1 MAISKVN
8 KETGDLI
15 PVAGTYIPNAS
26 GIAYDNTES
35 GLTSGNV
42 QSAIDEVNARI
53 PTAEIAITSPYT
65 KLGFEIGCAP
75 GLLRSRTEPVKCML
89 FLGNSLTG
97 CHLTYTS
104 GGKSIDE
111 LREVGA
117 THPNSGWISL
127 VRNYLVTIYPDIKVY
142 KTNAAIWEQTTHA
155 TGRSYDL
162 IKDLEIYEVTE
173 NGAFEVP
180 GLTVKDVLPQADV
193 VSVQLYENVSDCTT
207 NANTPEL
214 ASDYQSLFASMKEVN
229 PNAYYSLFFGFWYAF
244 NKAAAVLNV
253 TPGINVWGVPTFLPY
268 RISDYYCGEAMQ
280 YGIGGEEIRTITP
293 EAATHPSDWGFYLMA
308 VNYLFSLFNATNK
321 NTLKVYTPQETK
333 ISDRLPVWGEYS
345 IFTPPAQSSLDFNTD
360 MSYDDGDP
368 IADRYYLFV
377 PGVYDCGLKTTKNK
391 VFGIPDMGP
400 GYGLAKVSFLSGSY
414 SFDFDTSWIY
424 NTTVS
429 RGFTI
434 RQSLLYA
441 INPDFPKTFEGKYL
455 ANSWGWEDAH
465 TIGSLDAN
473 NMTPYLPTGFP
484 IGNTDNSLEIAGICR
499 AGDSNFPADALNS
512 WFRLKTVMLEQNQ
525 GMQIL
530 VTIKGGRFIRNRLPN
545 AWTAWKAL
553 P

>member
-1 MAISKVN
+1 MLSSVN
-8 KETGDLI
+8 KETGDLKTI
-15 PVAGTYIPNAS
+15 AGTPSDAIQVAYNNA
-26 GIAYDNTES
+26 NS

-53 PTAEIAITSPYT
+53 PTAEIAVTSPYT

-180 GLTVKDVLPQADV
+180 GLTVNDVLPQADV
-193 VSVQLYENVSDCTT
+193 VSVQLYENISDCTT

-214 ASDYQSLFASMKEVN
+214 ASDYKSLFASMKEVN
-229 PNAYYSLFFGFWYAF
+229 PNAYYSMFFGFWYAF

-280 YGIGGEEIRTITP
+280 YGIGGEEIRTIIP

-333 ISDRLPVWGEYS
+333 ISGRFPVWGEYS

-377 PGVYDCGLKTTKNK
+377 PGVYDCGLKTTKNN
-391 VFGIPDMGP
+391 VFGIPDMSP

-414 SFDFDTSWIY
+414 SFDFDTSWVFD
-424 NTTVS
+424 TTVS

-434 RQSLLYA
+434 RQTLLYV
-441 INPDFPKTFEGKYL
+441 INPGFRKTFEGKYL
-455 ANSWGWEDAH
+455 LNSWGWEGAH
-465 TIGSLDAN
+465 TKGSLDAN
-473 NMTPYLPTGFP
+473 NITPYLPTGFTN
-484 IGNTDNSLEIAGICR
+484 GNTSNSLEIAGVCQE
-499 AGDSNFPADALNS
+499 GDSNFPTGALGN
-512 WFRLKTVMLEQNQ
+512 WFILKTVMLEQNQ

-530 VTIKGGRFIRNRLPN
+530 VTTGGGRFVRNKLPN
-545 AWTAWKAL
+545 TWTAWTAL

>member
-1 MAISKVN
+1 MSLSKVN
-8 KETGDLI
+8 KETGDLT
-15 PVAGTYIPNAS
+15 PVAGTYVPNAA

-35 GLTSGNV
+35 GLASGNV
-42 QSAIDEVNARI
+42 QSAIDEVKARI
-53 PTAEIAITSPYT
+53 PTAEITVTSPYT

-155 TGRSYDL
+155 TGRSYGL

-180 GLTVKDVLPQADV
+180 GLTVKDILPQADV
-193 VSVQLYENVSDCTT
+193 VSVQLYENISDCTT

-214 ASDYQSLFASMKEVN
+214 ASDFQNLFDSMKEVN
-229 PNAYYSLFFGFWYAF
+229 PNAYYNLFFGFWYAF

-253 TPGINVWGVPTFLPY
+253 TPRTNVWGVPTFLPY

-280 YGIGGEEIRTITP
+280 YGIGGEEIGTITSA
-293 EAATHPSDWGFYLMA
+293 AATHPSDWGFYLMA

-321 NTLKVYTPQETK
+321 NTLKVYTPQESK

-377 PGVYDCGLKTTKNK
+377 PGVYDCGLKTTKNN
-391 VFGIPDMGP
+391 VFGSPDIGS

-424 NTTVS
+424 DNTVS

-434 RQSLLYA
+434 RQLLLYA
-441 INPDFPKTFEGKYL
+441 INPDFRKTFKGKYL
-455 ANSWGWEDAH
+455 LNSWGWENAH
-465 TIGSLDAN
+465 IRGSLDAN
-473 NMTPYLPTGFP
+473 NVTPYLPTGFTN
-484 IGNTDNSLEIAGICR
+484 GNTGNSLEIAGVCQE
-499 AGDSNFPADALNS
+499 GDSNFPTGALNS
-512 WFRLKTVMLEQNQ
+512 WFILKTVMLEQNQ

-530 VTIKGGRFIRNRLPN
+530 VTTGGGRFIRNKLPN
-545 AWTAWKAL
+545 TWTAWTAL
-553 P
+553 S